1 MSNTANEI
9 KYLKDYV
16 APKFDVES
24 LELIFD
30 LHETATQVTA
40 KAVIR
45 KRIAA
50 APLILNGENLSLQSI
65 KLDGKELSQSQY
77 TIANSALTISDVPD
91 AFTLET
97 VVKINPTAN
106 TALTGLY
113 LSSGN
118 FCTQCEAEGFR
129 RITYYFDR
137 PDVLTKF
144 TTKIIADK
152 TKYPILLSNG
162 NCIERGELPDNKHF
176 VVWQDPFKKPCYL
189 FALVAGNL
197 EYIEDKFTT
206 CSGRDVTLQIYI
218 EQGNKSKANYA
229 MTALKQAM
237 RWDEVTFNR
246 EYDLDI
252 FMIVAVSDFNM
263 GAMENKGLNIF
274 NSKYILAS
282 EETATD
288 EDYEAIAAVIAH
300 EYCHNWSGDRV
311 TCRDWFQLSLK
322 EGLTVFRD
330 QEFTSDTTS
339 RAVKRIKDVRTLRTF
354 QFSEDAGPMSHPV
367 QPDSYME
374 IDNFYT
380 HTVYEKGAEVI
391 RMMKTIIGDAAF
403 YKGMDLYFS
412 TNDGK
417 AVTIEE
423 FVSAMEQVSGKDLK
437 QFRLWYKQAGTP
449 TVKIRLD
456 FDKIDKTLKIITEQ
470 TIPNTAGQNHKQPMH
485 IPLAIGLY
493 DQNGQKIQTNESQLL
508 ELKQATDTFVF
519 KAVAERPTLSI
530 LNDFSAPIE
539 VAYEYKQEELC
550 FLMQHDKNPFSRW
563 EAGQTYIRNVFV
575 DSDRHSSLPDDY
587 LIALKACLL
596 DKHSDP
602 SFVAELLT
610 LPTEKYL
617 LNLKKPIEV
626 LKEHARYHSFE
637 LQIAEKLYTELLSV
651 YRENGHSAANTKE
664 AIAGRK
670 LKNFCLYYL
679 SKTHSAEILELT
691 YQQYKSATVMSDK
704 IAAFKALI
712 AFDNQY
718 KERVIQDFYDHF
730 KHDSLV
736 LDKWF
741 SAQAIVDDPDTINRI
756 QQLMQHPQ
764 YSIKN
769 PNKVRAVVGA
779 FSTYNTRQFNQ
790 TSGKGYA
797 LLTDVVLTL
806 NRLNPQ
812 IAARLLVPLIDWK
825 IFAEPYRNL
834 MQQQLLRIQSEAN
847 LSPDVFE
854 VVEKSLIEEA

>member
-1 MSNTANEI
+1 MSNI
-9 KYLKDYV
+9 HSKVKYLKDYS
-16 APKFDVES
+16 PPEFEVES
-24 LELIFD
+24 IDLIFD
-30 LHETATQVTA
+30 LHETVTQVRA
-40 KAVIR
+40 KMVI
-45 KRIAA
+45 KKLNPS
-50 APLILNGENLSLQSI
+50 APLILNGENLLLKSI
-65 KLDGKELSQSQY
+65 TMNGKELSESHY
-77 TIANSALTISDVPD
+77 SIANSTLSILETPQ

-97 VVKINPTAN
+97 IVEINPSAN
-106 TALTGLY
+106 TELSGLY

-118 FCTQCEAEGFR
+118 FCTQCEAQGFR

-144 TTKIIADK
+144 TTKIIANK

-162 NCIERGELPDNKHF
+162 NCIERGVLPDNKHF

-189 FALVAGNL
+189 FALVGGSL
-197 EYIEDKFTT
+197 EYIEDKFIT
-206 CSGRDVTLQIYI
+206 CSGRQVTLQIYI
-218 EQGNKSKANYA
+218 EQGNKAKASYA

-300 EYCHNWSGDRV
+300 EYFHNWSGNRV

-330 QEFTSDTTS
+330 REFTSDTTS
-339 RAVKRIKDVRTLRTF
+339 RAVKLIKDARNLRTF
-354 QFSEDAGPMSHPV
+354 QYPEDAGPMSHPV

-380 HTVYEKGAEVI
+380 STVYEKGAEVI
-391 RMMKTIIGDAAF
+391 RMMKTIIGDPAF
-403 YKGMDLYFS
+403 YKGMDLYFK

-423 FVSAMEQVSGKDLK
+423 FVSAMEQASGKDLK

-456 FDKIDKTLKIITEQ
+456 FDKKDQTLQIITEQ
-470 TIPNTAGQNHKQPMH
+470 TIPNTVGQNHKQPMH

-493 DQNGQKIQTNESQLL
+493 DQDGKKVQTSESQLL
-508 ELKQATDTFVF
+508 ELINTTDTFVF
-519 KAVAERPTLSI
+519 KSIANRPTLSI

-539 VAYEYKQEELC
+539 VAYEYTQKELC
-550 FLMQHDKNPFSRW
+550 FLMQHDRNPFSRW
-563 EAGQTYIRNVFV
+563 EAGQTYIKNVFV
-575 DSDRHSSLPDDY
+575 NSDKQSSLPDDY
-587 LIALKACLL
+587 LVALKACLL
-596 DKHSDP
+596 DKNSDP
-602 SFVAELLT
+602 SFIVELLT

-626 LKEHARYHSFE
+626 LKEHVRYQSFE
-637 LQIAEKLYTELLSV
+637 MQIAKKLYDDLLSL
-651 YRENGHSAANTKE
+651 YLEKGHNTANTKE
-664 AIAGRK
+664 AIAERK

-679 SKTHSAEILELT
+679 SKTHSPEILELI
-691 YQQYKSATVMSDK
+691 YQQYKNAVVMSDRL
-704 IAAFKALI
+704 AAFKALI
-712 AFDNQY
+712 AFDNRY
-718 KERVIQDFYDHF
+718 KESVIQDFYERF

-741 SAQAIVDDPDTINRI
+741 SAQVVVDNPNTLNRV
-756 QQLMQHPQ
+756 QQLMQHHE

-779 FSTYNTRQFNQ
+779 FSMSNIAQFNQ
-790 TSGKGYA
+790 TTGKGYE

-806 NRLNPQ
+806 NQLNPQ
-812 IAARLLVPLIDWK
+812 IAARLLSPLIDWK
-825 IFAEPYRNL
+825 IFAEPYRSL
-834 MQQQLLRIQSEAN
+834 MQQQLSRIQSEPN

-854 VVEKSLIEEA
+854 VVEKSLKGQA